1 MSAKELRQELKEL
14 RKVSVDHKPVSKLH
28 KKDVIACLERMKPKP
43 EPVMETTK
51 PAKKVPEPLPT
62 ELKKSAPVKSQEK
75 APVKVADDVK
85 ITEPGKVSAKA
96 PAKGVKEVPAAK
108 ETMAERMARLRAMRG
123 KKKEAE

>member
-75 APVKVADDVK
+75 APVKVAADTTKV
-85 ITEPGKVSAKA
+85 PAGKVSAKA
-96 PAKGVKEVPAAK
+96 EVPAAK

>member
-14 RKVSVDHKPVSKLH
+14 RKASMDHKPVSKLH
-28 KKDVIACLERMKPKP
+28 KKDVMACLERMKPKP

-51 PAKKVPEPLPT
+51 PAKKIPEPLPT
-62 ELKKSAPVKSQEK
+62 ELKK
-75 APVKVADDVK
+75 APVKVAADTTKV
-85 ITEPGKVSAKA
+85 PAGKVSQGKVPSA
-96 PAKGVKEVPAAK
+96 P

>member
-1 MSAKELRQELKEL
+1 M
-14 RKVSVDHKPVSKLH
+14 DHKPVSKLH
-28 KKDVIACLERMKPKP
+28 KKDVMACLERMKPKP

-51 PAKKVPEPLPT
+51 PAKKIPEPLPT

-75 APVKVADDVK
+75 APVKVAADTTKV
-85 ITEPGKVSAKA
+85 PAGKVSQGKVPSA
-96 PAKGVKEVPAAK
+96 P